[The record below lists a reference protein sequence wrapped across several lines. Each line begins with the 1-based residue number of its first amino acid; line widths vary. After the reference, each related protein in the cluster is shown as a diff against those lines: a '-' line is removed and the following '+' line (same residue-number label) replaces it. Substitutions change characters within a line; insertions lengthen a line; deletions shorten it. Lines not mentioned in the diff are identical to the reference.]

1 MTHAMERCQR
11 PWWKRPPVWFL
22 GIAAVVALVV
32 VVMMEAGRPAP
43 MPYGAF
49 LDQLEAGNVASA
61 TFNGTEIDGRF
72 KHALNNGLPTGTE
85 QRDSFRSRVPEFGD
99 PALIPELRKQHVA
112 IDVRS
117 PSQWTS
123 LFAHL
128 PWPLLAFLGVALIAA
143 VVRIVR
149 GPKAGSG
156 SAKLMRPGG
165 GVIGLV
171 SSLFGKKR
179 EAEDQPGQEPPSRT
193 QNPNVHRG
201 GE

>member
-1 MTHAMERCQR
+1 MTHAMEHCQR

-22 GIAAVVALVV
+22 GIVALVALLV

-43 MPYGAF
+43 MPYGVF

-61 TFNGTEIDGRF
+61 TFYGTEIDGRF
-72 KHALNNGLPTGTE
+72 KHALSNGLPTGTA
-85 QRDSFRSRVPEFGD
+85 QRDSFRTRVPDFGD
-99 PALIPELRKQHVA
+99 SALISELRKQHVA
-112 IDVRS
+112 IDVLS

-143 VVRIVR
+143 AVRIVR
-149 GPKAGSG
+149 GPKAGSD
-156 SAKLMRPGG
+156 SAISMRPGG
-165 GVIGLV
+165 GIIGLV

-179 EAEDQPGQEPPSRT
+179 EAEDQPGQNPSSRT
-193 QNPNVHRG
+193 RDPNVHRG